1 MIRDGG
7 LVAGNV
13 TDKYRMRH
21 PLARLLMR
29 RFLRAVGNLYLE
41 VRPFNLLEVGC
52 GEGDLLAHLAALRPA
67 ECVGTDVSERILE
80 EARRRHPTL
89 RFERHDAAALG
100 FPDSSFDLVVAC
112 EVLEHLSE
120 PRRALSEIA
129 RVARGPV
136 ILSVPREPLWRALN
150 LCRGAYLRHWG
161 NTPGHLQHW
170 GRRGFVR
177 FVSEQLGVSRAVS
190 VLPWT
195 VILAQAPR

>member
-1 MIRDGG
+1 MLRDGG

-13 TDKYRMRH
+13 TDKYRTRH

-52 GEGDLLAHLAALRPA
+52 GEGDLLARLVALRPA
-67 ECVGTDVSERILE
+67 ECVGADVSERILE
-80 EARRRHPTL
+80 EARRRHPAL

-100 FPDSSFDLVVAC
+100 FPDRSFDLVVAC

-120 PRRALSEIA
+120 PRRALAEIA
-129 RVARGPV
+129 RVSRGP
-136 ILSVPREPLWRALN
+136 IIMSVPREPLWRALN
-150 LCRGAYLRHWG
+150 VCRGAYLRQWG
-161 NTPGHLQHW
+161 NTPGHQQHW
-170 GRRGFVR
+170 GRREFVH
-177 FVSEQLGVSRAVS
+177 FVSEQVRVRRALS

-195 VILAQAPR
+195 VVLAQARR